1 MSIDGEDVE
10 LLKLLLAAVH
20 TGDDGVLRNQIGIN
34 ETMGNELVSR
44 YAI

>member
-10 LLKLLLAAVH
+10 LLKLLLEAVH
-20 TGDDGVLRNQIGIN
+20 TGDDDVLRYQIGIN
-34 ETMGNELVSR
+34 ETNRNDLVSR